1 VPAASLP
8 VPSGISGVLVVG
20 AAAVLATV
28 LWRRRW
34 FRAGMAVAAAGLVA
48 WSLSGLLVGAGGAVG
63 RT

>member
-1 VPAASLP
+1 
-8 VPSGISGVLVVG
+8 
-20 AAAVLATV
+20 VLAAV

-48 WSLSGLLVGAGGAVG
+48 WSLSGLLAGAGGAVG